1 MQGNFWLFGGNG
13 VGTLSDNR
21 LNDLWKYSPATN
33 QWTWMKGGDVNAYGI
48 YGTQGVPDTANKPGG
63 RYGAMSWSA
72 PFANFWFIGGA
83 GYGELDEMGNGGAK

>member
-1 MQGNFWLFGGNG
+1 
-13 VGTLSDNR
+13 
-21 LNDLWKYSPATN
+21 
-33 QWTWMKGGDVNAYGI
+33 MKGGEVDANGIAYGI